1 MFGDEVWKSGAQ
13 TEAVELCDLLGIA
26 GAAGMEAF
34 KNFPSSHPLHVG
46 EFVGGTDGAYPSAN
60 ADLALQIGGRDWGT
74 TAPFP
79 RMPAGGKFAAIGI
92 DTAMMGRTQAMNF
105 AVVADVKA
113 TLRDL
118 LTSLRSMATADR
130 LKRLRDSRYDAI
142 VRYSRTMGGARTDQ
156 GRANFGK
163 NPIHPDQL
171 AIELD
176 EVLDPNA
183 IIVSENFTGP
193 NELFKLGYRQ
203 DEKMWMMATGTSLG
217 WGIGA
222 AMGAK
227 LAAPNRQVVC
237 SIGDGAVMYSASG
250 FWTMKRYD
258 IPLLTIVWNNRD
270 YQTVR
275 NNFYYFGPRMK
286 ETGKYYGLYIGDPDI
301 DFVKLADSQG
311 VKGERVSAPAD
322 LRAALT
328 RGIKATKDGNP
339 YVIEVV
345 IARVGPGADSTW
357 YQKYSA
363 R

>member
-1 MFGDEVWKSGAQ
+1 
-13 TEAVELCDLLGIA
+13 
-26 GAAGMEAF
+26 
-34 KNFPSSHPLHVG
+34 
-46 EFVGGTDGAYPSAN
+46 
-60 ADLALQIGGRDWGT
+60 
-74 TAPFP
+74 
-79 RMPAGGKFAAIGI
+79 
-92 DTAMMGRTQAMNF
+92 MMGRTQPRNF
-105 AVVADVKA
+105 AIVADVKA

-142 VRYSRTMGGARTDQ
+142 VRYSRTMAGARTDQ
-156 GRANFGK
+156 ARATFGK

-171 AIELD
+171 AIEMD

-311 VKGERVSAPAD
+311 VKGERVTAPAD

-345 IARVGPGADSTW
+345 VARVGPGADSTW